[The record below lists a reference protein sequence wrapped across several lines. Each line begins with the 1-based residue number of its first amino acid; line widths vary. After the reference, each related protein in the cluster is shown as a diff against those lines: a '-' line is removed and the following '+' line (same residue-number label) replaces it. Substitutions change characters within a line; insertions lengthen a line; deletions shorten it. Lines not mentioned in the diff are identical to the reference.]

1 MSRHYLYSLRVRTQW
16 SEEEQQQILVARLEK
31 ELCGEFSFNT
41 TRKDYQNLAGR
52 LSRLKKTCPAG
63 KAMAEKVINYYLTK
77 YRNRPALREELQK
90 VR

>member
-1 MSRHYLYSLRVRTQW
+1 MLSALESYAKYLS
-16 SEEEQQQILVARLEK
+16 EEQQQILVARLEK

-52 LSRLKKTCPAG
+52 LSRQKKTCPAG
-63 KAMAEKVINYYLTK
+63 KAMTEKVINYYLTK

>member
-1 MSRHYLYSLRVRTQW
+1 MRKNYAVNFALIQLVR
-16 SEEEQQQILVARLEK
+16 
-31 ELCGEFSFNT
+31 N
-41 TRKDYQNLAGR
+41 QNLAGR

-63 KAMAEKVINYYLTK
+63 KAMAEKVINYHLTK